1 MNYKGTI
8 FPNTLNYL
16 CIDINSNDRDDE
28 HLTHDDKS
36 SDDTSNDKSSDEYLT
51 HDKSSDDTSNDK
63 SSDEYLT
70 RDDKSSDDTSNDKSS
85 DEYLTHDDTSN
96 DKSSDEYLTHDDTSN
111 DKSSDDYTNDEY
123 VEDYKVND
131 DYLTHD
137 KVSDDYTN
145 DEYVDDYKVNDDYLT
160 HDKVS
165 DDYINDECLTHDNK
179 CAMYSFCNDSCHI
192 KSYIHGLP
200 EFPNTKYIFLFHPW
214 VKPLLSNIDKSFLLY
229 IDAKEHIEGDELKRM
244 INKLKDHY
252 NLRKCDINEH
262 SLKSKNR
269 TKYAMDDEYS
279 LKSKYIM
286 DDEYSLK
293 SKYIMDEHSL
303 KSKIDTKYA
312 MDDEYLLKSKNRT
325 KYIMDD
331 EYSLKSKYIMDEHSL
346 KSKIDTKYAM
356 DDEYLLKSKC
366 IIDDE
371 HSLKSKNRT
380 KYVMD
385 ERLSKPNANVFL
397 PEIRAA
403 RNKISVSKY
412 IARSK
417 FQIDTSHTVD
427 KLVSHD
433 NALEYIHKLHR
444 VNAALN
450 GLCLE
455 YIFYNS
461 INKDLISIELMIEY
475 FKKHKSKFRHK
486 KSSYTQI
493 INRYT
498 NILNTG
504 KSLACII
511 SYMHAIHNKL
521 KINKSNII
529 TNSKTKTQIGKLT
542 VYGATDFIQ
551 NNSILYELK
560 TTTSNQYAQ
569 WKRQLYLYSLSLPQI
584 KEIRVINLYLNEI
597 IFFKIK

>member
-1 MNYKGTI
+1 
-8 FPNTLNYL
+8 
-16 CIDINSNDRDDE
+16 
-28 HLTHDDKS
+28 
-36 SDDTSNDKSSDEYLT
+36 
-51 HDKSSDDTSNDK
+51 
-63 SSDEYLT
+63 
-70 RDDKSSDDTSNDKSS
+70 
-85 DEYLTHDDTSN
+85 
-96 DKSSDEYLTHDDTSN
+96 
-111 DKSSDDYTNDEY
+111 
-123 VEDYKVND
+123 
-131 DYLTHD
+131 
-137 KVSDDYTN
+137 
-145 DEYVDDYKVNDDYLT
+145 
-160 HDKVS
+160 
-165 DDYINDECLTHDNK
+165 
-179 CAMYSFCNDSCHI
+179 MYSFCNDSCHI

-279 LKSKYIM
+279 LKS
-286 DDEYSLK
+286 
-293 SKYIMDEHSL
+293 
-303 KSKIDTKYA
+303 
-312 MDDEYLLKSKNRT
+312 